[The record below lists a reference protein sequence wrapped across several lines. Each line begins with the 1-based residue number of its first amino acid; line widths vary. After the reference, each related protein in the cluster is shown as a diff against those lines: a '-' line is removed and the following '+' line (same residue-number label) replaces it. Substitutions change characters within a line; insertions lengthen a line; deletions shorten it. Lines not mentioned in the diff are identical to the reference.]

1 MMGKMKDMMG
11 KMDSDMKQQG
21 QSMMAQCKSM
31 MEKMNP
37 EMKAECQS
45 MMKRCKSMMGE
56 KSGDAGDKVKAGDLV
71 FTHKAASNFDEI
83 EARVV
88 ADAEAIGLEL
98 KKHYPFSKNLPEQK
112 GLEIKEDASVYELC
126 NAPLAAELLNTQPEL
141 NVLMP
146 CRISI
151 YVKDSDV
158 FVTIPNLK
166 TQLDALGAEGEL
178 KDNILALYEKMIRM
192 IEAW

>member
-1 MMGKMKDMMG
+1 MMGKMKEMMSR
-11 KMDSDMKQQG
+11 MDADMKEQG

-31 MEKMNP
+31 MERMEP

-45 MMKRCKSMMGE
+45 MMQRCKSMMGE
-56 KSGDAGDKVKAGDLV
+56 SSNEKPKAGDLV
-71 FTHKAASNFDEI
+71 FTHKAASSFDEI
-83 EARVV
+83 EARVEK
-88 ADAEAIGLEL
+88 DAEALGLEL
-98 KKHYPFSKNLPEQK
+98 KKHYPFSKNLPAQK

-151 YVKDSDV
+151 YAKDGEV
-158 FVTIPNLK
+158 FVTIPNLE
-166 TQLDALGAEGEL
+166 TQLEALGAEGEL
-178 KDNILALYEKMIRM
+178 KANILDLYARMVEMIK
-192 IEAW
+192 AW

>member
-1 MMGKMKDMMG
+1 MMGNMKEMMG
-11 KMDSDMKQQG
+11 KMDADMKAKG

-31 MEKMNP
+31 MERMEP

-45 MMKRCKSMMGE
+45 MIKRCKSMMGE
-56 KSGDAGDKVKAGDLV
+56 ASDGKPKSGDLV
-71 FTHKAASNFDEI
+71 FTHKATSSFDEI
-83 EARVV
+83 EARVETDAV
-88 ADAEAIGLEL
+88 ALGLEL
-98 KKHYPFSKNLPEQK
+98 KKHYPFSKNLPAQK

-126 NAPLAAELLNTQPEL
+126 NATLAAELLNTQPEL

-151 YVKDSDV
+151 YAKDGDV
-158 FVTIPNLK
+158 FVTIPNLE
-166 TQLDALGAEGEL
+166 TQLAALGADGEL
-178 KDNILALYEKMIRM
+178 KEHILDLYRKMIAM

>member
-1 MMGKMKDMMG
+1 MMGNMKEMMG
-11 KMDSDMKQQG
+11 KMDADMKAKG

-31 MEKMNP
+31 MSRMEP
-37 EMKAECQS
+37 DMKAECQS

-56 KSGDAGDKVKAGDLV
+56 ADKPKSGDLV
-71 FTHKAASNFDEI
+71 ITRKAASTFDEI
-83 EARVV
+83 EARVEK
-88 ADAEAIGLEL
+88 DAQALGLEL
-98 KKHYPFSKNLPEQK
+98 KKHYPFSKNLPAQK

-126 NAPLAAELLNTQPEL
+126 NAPLAAELLNTQQEL

-151 YVKDSDV
+151 YAKDGEV
-158 FVTIPNLK
+158 FVTIPNLE
-166 TQLDALGAEGEL
+166 TQLDALGAEGTL
-178 KDNILALYEKMIRM
+178 KDNILDLYAKMVAM